1 MSDNTNFW
9 TNPTSTQDPKRGFR
23 FSVTMGDGTAEGAG
37 LGMLWMAKKADRP
50 TFSLTESKH
59 DYLNHSFYWPARAE
73 WNEVSV
79 TLVDPV
85 VPDIA
90 DSLLSF
96 FETAGYNI
104 IGQPDDPSA
113 LSSISKSGIVG
124 ATGAITIQQ
133 IDEKGAALET
143 WTLNNAW
150 IKEVDFSE
158 LDYSNDDLSEVTVKF
173 RYDWASFAAK
183 ASTTP
188 KFAL

>member
-104 IGQPDDPSA
+104 IGQPDNIDD

-133 IDEKGAALET
+133 IDEKGAPLET